1 MPDASQFLRRRSFPG
16 GRPFH
21 LLLTALAT
29 SSCGDWLYNVALLAL
44 VYERTGSGTWVALT
58 TAARVAP
65 FVLLGPVGGVVANRY
80 DRRALMIGSDLI
92 RATLMVALTVVA
104 AAGLPI
110 ALAPLLAA
118 VATAVGTVQPPSVAA
133 SVPRL
138 VADAELQRANALRAA
153 IGQAA
158 VVVGPALGAIVLL
171 ASSPAT
177 AILLNAG
184 TFLAS
189 AAAAFA
195 IRPGPAFAA
204 PRTGTERASGMLDEI
219 VAGAR
224 ALRGAPAAIRLV
236 AADVL
241 CSGVYGTLT
250 VTLVLLSHELGAGSG
265 GYGLLLGAYGVGGVI
280 GATVTGRL
288 TNPARWRT
296 VLSVALLL
304 VAATLLG
311 LGSVAT
317 FPQAVAAALIGGGG
331 MVVGEVLSE
340 TALPRVLPDDEL
352 ARAYGLVMPASL
364 GGIVAGSLL
373 AGPLVALVG
382 IDGAFIT
389 TGLVV
394 LVVCAVLMR
403 RPLIATAAPAG
414 ASA

>member
-1 MPDASQFLRRRSFPG
+1 MPDATRLHHRRSLPG
-16 GRPFH
+16 GRSLH
-21 LLLTALAT
+21 LLLGALAI
-29 SSCGDWLYNVALLAL
+29 SSCGDWLYNVALLAF

-58 TAARVAP
+58 TASRVAP
-65 FVLLGPVGGVVANRY
+65 FVLLGPIGGVVANRCE
-80 DRRALMIGSDLI
+80 RRSLMIVSDLV
-92 RATLMVALTVVA
+92 RAALMVALTAVA
-104 AAGLPI
+104 VAGLPI
-110 ALAPLLAA
+110 FLAPLLAA
-118 VATAVGTVQPPSVAA
+118 AATAAGTVQPPSVAA
-133 SVPRL
+133 SVARL
-138 VADAELQRANALRAA
+138 VAEAELQRANALRAA

-158 VVVGPALGAIVLL
+158 VVIGPALGAVVLL

-189 AAAAFA
+189 AGAVLA

-204 PRTGTERASGMLDEI
+204 PRRATERASRMIDEI
-219 VAGAR
+219 AAGAR
-224 ALRGAPAAIRLV
+224 ALREAPVALRLV

-250 VTLVLLSHELGAGSG
+250 VTLVLLSRELGAGSG

-296 VLSVALLL
+296 ILSVALVL
-304 VAATLLG
+304 VAITLVG

-317 FPQAVAAALIGGGG
+317 FPQALAASLLGGGG

-340 TALPRVLPDDEL
+340 TALPSVLADDGL

-364 GGIVAGSLL
+364 GGIIAGSLL

-382 IDGAFIT
+382 VDGAFHA

-394 LVVCAVLMR
+394 LVACAVLMR